1 MANLKKIIYLSEA
14 QKNELFAQGSITS
27 NNRTITYNENDI
39 YVTPDKSIDTIWL
52 NGTTYTSN
60 NGTVNLGTTLVD
72 DSNYVVN
79 SLVAPVEETS
89 TASQL
94 YNVGDLFIYNKQLYR
109 ATSTIATATTITPN
123 TNCEA
128 LQLIEYIEEK
138 ANVNNPV
145 FTGAISLGRNSNTT
159 VGTNSVAIGYDC
171 AATQY
176 ATYSVGVS
184 NTASGFAALAE
195 GSATTASGTA
205 SHSEG
210 AATTASG
217 INSHAEGMQTQA
229 NGMYSHTSGLGTIA
243 NHLNANVFGAYNVT
257 DPSTANTS
265 SKGTY
270 IEIIGNGT
278 ANNSR
283 SNAYALTWTGDGRYA
298 GNLYVGCNTDST
310 GGNKVATE
318 LYVSTAIS
326 NIIIPTKVSDLT
338 NDSGFLTSVTAADI
352 PMSSSDATLT
362 STAITDLRDDLGIVE
377 NGTTATHTIST
388 GQYVIWNGSLY
399 TADATIAGGETLA
412 STGGSKNLT
421 AVSNGG
427 FNLLNGHINGK
438 KYLSGRDYVTVGSN
452 WGSWGSL
459 YTGEFTV
466 DISFN
471 NFFTTVESVI
481 VTPNNTEYAA
491 MVSKVTH
498 TNEKITTIGFIR
510 PTQPVS
516 GNKIYFSWLAIG
528 T

>member
-39 YVTPDKSIDTIWL
+39 YVTPDKSIDTIQL

-60 NGTVNLGTTLVD
+60 NGTVNLGTALVD
-72 DSNYVVN
+72 DSNYVIN

-94 YNVGDLFIYNKQLYR
+94 YNVGDLFIYNKQLYKTTNTI
-109 ATSTIATATTITPN
+109 ATSTTIIPN
-123 TNCEA
+123 TNCEV
-128 LQLIEYIEEK
+128 LQLIEYIDEK
-138 ANVNNPV
+138 VDEISTMTGATSSTAGTGGLVPAPSAGDDDKFLAGDGTFKSGGRPMVILSYGNSTWNDFITAYNNNIIVYCRASSNSNPATGSQTRMAFMAYVNNAETPTEVEFQYYRSVSSHSATQMGDQV
-145 FTGAISLGRNSNTT
+145 FIYKLTSAGTWSVTVREASVKQVNVSGNGLSASWSNNQVTLSNTMT
-159 VGTNSVAIGYDC
+159 
-171 AATQY
+171 ATD
-176 ATYSVGVS
+176 
-184 NTASGFAALAE
+184 
-195 GSATTASGTA
+195 
-205 SHSEG
+205 
-210 AATTASG
+210 
-217 INSHAEGMQTQA
+217 M
-229 NGMYSHTSGLGTIA
+229 
-243 NHLNANVFGAYNVT
+243 
-257 DPSTANTS
+257 
-265 SKGTY
+265 
-270 IEIIGNGT
+270 
-278 ANNSR
+278 
-283 SNAYALTWTGDGRYA
+283 
-298 GNLYVGCNTDST
+298 
-310 GGNKVATE
+310 
-318 LYVSTAIS
+318 
-326 NIIIPTKVSDLT
+326 
-338 NDSGFLTSVTAADI
+338 

-377 NGTTATHTIST
+377 NDTTATHTISA

-399 TADATIAGGETLA
+399 TADATIANGETLA

-438 KYLSGRDYVTVGSN
+438 KYLSGRDYVTVNSN

-459 YTGEFTV
+459 YSGEFTV

-481 VTPNNTEYAA
+481 VTPNNTDYAA
-491 MVSKVTH
+491 IVSKVTN
-498 TNEKITTIGFIR
+498 TNEKITNIGFLR
-510 PTQPVS
+510 PTQPTS